1 MTTTTPSSAAGSA
14 GSFAASDEDLAEIR
28 QAVVDY
34 CEGYYRRDPE
44 QTARAYHGE
53 CVKRKFLQA
62 YDAWHLVVRYPASM
76 IDLARNDEPPIDPT
90 YEIFIDDVADG
101 IASVRLYSDR
111 WVDFLHVVKHRGHW
125 KLFHVTFDELP
136 PEDTTPTEE
145 DREGITQAAL
155 DYVEAWYTGDAERH
169 ARAYHDECIKRIYA
183 PNGSIE
189 LVSPAAMY
197 DYCAAGDTVL
207 DGAEWTIEIDDIVGS
222 VASVRIPSTLYVDY
236 VHVAKARGKWGLFH
250 VTYCH
255 QSDDRP

>member
-1 MTTTTPSSAAGSA
+1 MTTSSHSSVLHSTDTRAA
-14 GSFAASDEDLAEIR
+14 DVAEIR

-53 CVKRKFLQA
+53 CVKRVYDQA
-62 YDAWHLVVRYPASM
+62 YGAWHLLVRYPASM

-90 YEIFIDDVADG
+90 YEIFVDGVAEG

-111 WVDFLHVVKHRGHW
+111 WVDLLHVVKHRGSW
-125 KLFHVTFDELP
+125 KLFHVTFDDLP
-136 PEDTTPTEE
+136 SADDEPSDE
-145 DREGITQAAL
+145 DREGIMQACL

-189 LVSPAAMY
+189 SVSPAAMY
-197 DYCAAGDTVL
+197 DYCANGNTVL
-207 DGAEWTIEIDDIVGS
+207 EGADWTVEIDDIVGS
-222 VASVRIPSTLYVDY
+222 VASVRIDSTLYIDF
-236 VHVAKARGKWGLFH
+236 VHLAKARGRWALFH
-250 VTYCH
+250 VTYCRR
-255 QSDDRP
+255 SDV